1 MPKKHKRSDEKTFL
15 GIKSNPYVFIPSLII
30 VFTLIAIT
38 LIVGEP
44 MKDWFAMIQKTIS
57 NTVGWFY
64 ILLLNILFFFAL
76 FLGYGRFSSIV
87 IGGKNAKP
95 DFSLKSWF
103 AMLFSAGMGI
113 GLLFWSVAEPISH
126 YNNNP
131 LIGDTST
138 VVERAKSAMSLTFLH
153 WGIHVWALYAVVALA
168 LAYFTFNRNL
178 PLTIR
183 SLFQPLLGKAIY
195 GKWGDTID
203 VISVV
208 ATLFGLATSLGLG
221 VQQVNAGLEYLFGI
235 ENSVLIQIILI
246 VLITAAATM
255 SLVFGLDKGIK
266 IVSEWNMRFAI
277 LLLVFMLLV
286 GPTVF
291 LLKAFIQNI
300 GHYTTVFFEQGMWTE
315 AYQSVV
321 NKESWQSTWTIFYWG
336 WWISWSPFVGIFI
349 ARISKGRTFRE
360 FINGVLLVP
369 TLLTFLWMTV
379 FGGSAI
385 YQELLGNHAISD
397 AVNTNISTSIYY
409 LLEQYPL
416 ASISSGLAI
425 ILVIG
430 FFITSSDSG
439 SFVVDTLTSGGR
451 HDAPKGQKIFWA
463 SLEGAIAGV
472 LLIGGGLVALQTA
485 SLLIALPFAV
495 LLLLICYSFYK
506 ALSEDGDE
514 LD

>member
-1 MPKKHKRSDEKTFL
+1 
-15 GIKSNPYVFIPSLII
+15 
-30 VFTLIAIT
+30 
-38 LIVGEP
+38 
-44 MKDWFAMIQKTIS
+44 
-57 NTVGWFY
+57 
-64 ILLLNILFFFAL
+64 
-76 FLGYGRFSSIV
+76 
-87 IGGKNAKP
+87 
-95 DFSLKSWF
+95 
-103 AMLFSAGMGI
+103 MLFSAGMGI
-113 GLLFWSVAEPISH
+113 GLLFWSVAEPVSH
-126 YNNNP
+126 FNKNP
-131 LIGDTST
+131 LIGDTSS
-138 VVERAKSAMSLTFLH
+138 VAERATSAMGLTFLH

-195 GKWGDTID
+195 GKWGDAID
-203 VISVV
+203 IISVV

-221 VQQVNAGLEYLFGI
+221 VQQINAGLEYLFGV
-235 ENSVLIQIILI
+235 ENSVFVQIVLII
-246 VLITAAATM
+246 LITAAATL
-255 SLVFGLDKGIK
+255 SLVFGLERGIK
-266 IVSEWNMRFAI
+266 VVSEWNMRFAI

-286 GPTVF
+286 GPTIF

-300 GHYTTVFFEQGMWTE
+300 GHYATVFFEQGMWTE

-321 NKESWQSTWTIFYWG
+321 NKESWQNSWTIFYWG

-349 ARISKGRTFRE
+349 ARISQGRTFRE
-360 FINGVLLVP
+360 FILGVLLVP

-385 YQELLGNHAISD
+385 YQELIGNHEISD
-397 AVNTNISTSIYY
+397 AVNNDISTSLYY

-416 ASISSGLAI
+416 ASISSGLAT

-430 FFITSSDSG
+430 FFVTSSDSG

-463 SLEGAIAGV
+463 SIEGAIAGV
-472 LLIGGGLVALQTA
+472 LLIGGGLVALQTV

-495 LLLLICYSFYK
+495 LLLFICYSFYK
-506 ALSEDGDE
+506 ALSEDSE
-514 LD
+514 K

>member
-1 MPKKHKRSDEKTFL
+1 MENKVKRSDEKTFL
-15 GIKSNPYVFIPSLII
+15 GIKSNPHVFIPSLVI

-44 MKDWFAMIQKTIS
+44 MSDWFAMIQKYIS

-64 ILLLNILFFFAL
+64 ILLLNGLLFFAL
-76 FLGYGRFSSIV
+76 YLGYGKFDYIR
-87 IGGKNAKP
+87 IGGQDAKP
-95 DFSLKSWF
+95 DFTLNAWF

-126 YNNNP
+126 YNDNP
-131 LIGDTST
+131 LITDLSSS
-138 VVERAKSAMSLTFLH
+138 VERAKTSMSLTFLH

-168 LAYFTFNRNL
+168 LAYFTFNRKL

-183 SLFQPLLGKAIY
+183 SLFQPLLGKKIY
-195 GKWGDTID
+195 GKWGDSID

-221 VQQVNAGLEYLFGI
+221 VQQVNAGLEYLFGV
-235 ENSVLIQIILI
+235 ENSVFVQIILI
-246 VLITAAATM
+246 ILITIAATM

-266 IVSEWNMRFAI
+266 VVSEWNMRFAI
-277 LLLVFMLLV
+277 VLLVFMIIV
-286 GPTVF
+286 GPTIF
-291 LLKAFIQNI
+291 LLKAFIQNV
-300 GHYTTVFFEQGMWTE
+300 GFYTTVFFEQSMWTE
-315 AYQSVV
+315 AYQSAVS
-321 NKESWQSTWTIFYWG
+321 KESWQNSWTIFYWG

-360 FINGVLLVP
+360 FILGVLLVP
-369 TLLTFLWMTV
+369 TLLTFLWMSV
-379 FGGSAI
+379 FGGSAL
-385 YQELLGNHAISD
+385 YQELIGNHAITD
-397 AVNTNISTSIYY
+397 AVNNNVSTSIFY

-416 ASISSGLAI
+416 AKISSGLAI

-463 SLEGAIAGV
+463 SMEGLIAAV
-472 LLIGGGLVALQTA
+472 LLIGGGLIALQTA

-495 LLLLICYSFYK
+495 LLIFICFSFYK
-506 ALSEDGDE
+506 ALSEDSE
-514 LD
+514 KQS

>member
-1 MPKKHKRSDEKTFL
+1 MVDSNRSDNKTFL

-30 VFTLIAIT
+30 VITLMAIT

-44 MKDWFAMIQKTIS
+44 MKDWFAMVQKTIS
-57 NTVGWFY
+57 NSVGWFY
-64 ILLLNILFFFAL
+64 ILLLNSLLFFAL
-76 FLGYGRFSSIV
+76 YLGYGKFDKVR
-87 IGGKNAKP
+87 IGGKDAKP
-95 DFSLKSWF
+95 DFSLTAWF

-126 YNNNP
+126 FNSNP
-131 LIGDTST
+131 LISDAST
-138 VVERAKSAMSLTFLH
+138 AVERAKSAMSLTFLH
-153 WGIHVWALYAVVALA
+153 WGIHVWALYAVIALA

-203 VISVV
+203 IISVV

-235 ENSVLIQIILI
+235 ENSVFIQIVLI

-266 IVSEWNMRFAI
+266 VVSEWNMRLAM

-300 GHYTTVFFEQGMWTE
+300 GHYTTVFFEQSLWTE
-315 AYQSVV
+315 AYQGVV
-321 NKESWQSTWTIFYWG
+321 NKESWQSTWTVFYWG
-336 WWISWSPFVGIFI
+336 WWISWAPFVGIFI

-360 FINGVLLVP
+360 FILGVLLVP
-369 TLLTFLWMTV
+369 TLLTFLWLTV

-385 YQELLGNHAISD
+385 YQELIGNDAITD
-397 AVNTNISTSIYY
+397 AVNNNISTSLFY

-425 ILVIG
+425 ILVVG

-463 SLEGAIAGV
+463 SLEGVIAGV
-472 LLIGGGLVALQTA
+472 LLIGGGLIALQTA
-485 SLLIALPFAV
+485 SLLIALPFSI
-495 LLLLICYSFYK
+495 LILFICYSFYK
-506 ALSEDGDE
+506 ALSEDLKNDI
-514 LD
+514 

>member
-1 MPKKHKRSDEKTFL
+1 MAEEQRRSDERAFL
-15 GIKSNPYVFIPSLII
+15 GIKANPFVFIPSLVI

-44 MKDWFAMIQKTIS
+44 MADWFALIQKTVS
-57 NTVGWFY
+57 HTVGWFY
-64 ILLLNILFFFAL
+64 ILLLNLLLFFAL
-76 FLGYGRFSSIV
+76 YLGYGKFSQV
-87 IGGKNAKP
+87 RIGGKNAKP
-95 DFSLKSWF
+95 EFSLQAWF

-113 GLLFWSVAEPISH
+113 GLLFWSVAEPVSH
-126 YNNNP
+126 FNNNP
-131 LIGDTST
+131 LVGDTST
-138 VVERAKSAMSLTFLH
+138 VVERAKTAMGLTFLH
-153 WGIHVWALYAVVALA
+153 WGIHVWALYAVVGLA

-203 VISVV
+203 IISVV

-221 VQQVNAGLEYLFGI
+221 VQQVNAGLAYLFGV
-235 ENSVLIQIILI
+235 ENSVFVQIILI
-246 VLITAAATM
+246 VLITAAATL
-255 SLVFGLDKGIK
+255 SLMFGLDKGIK
-266 IVSEWNMRFAI
+266 VVSEWNMRLAM

-286 GPTVF
+286 GPTIF
-291 LLKAFIQNI
+291 LLKAFVQNI
-300 GHYTTVFFEQGMWTE
+300 GYYTTVFFEQSMWTE

-321 NKESWQSTWTIFYWG
+321 NKESWQDSWTIFYWG

-360 FINGVLLVP
+360 FILGVLLVP

-385 YQELLGNHAISD
+385 YQELIGNQAISD
-397 AVNTNISTSIYY
+397 AVNKDVSTSIFY

-416 ASISSGLAI
+416 GSISSGLAI

-463 SLEGAIAGV
+463 SMEGAIAGV
-472 LLIGGGLVALQTA
+472 LLIGGGLVALQTV
-485 SLLIALPFAV
+485 SILIALPFAI

-506 ALSEDGDE
+506 ALSEDSE
-514 LD
+514 K

>member
-1 MPKKHKRSDEKTFL
+1 
-15 GIKSNPYVFIPSLII
+15 
-30 VFTLIAIT
+30 
-38 LIVGEP
+38 
-44 MKDWFAMIQKTIS
+44 
-57 NTVGWFY
+57 
-64 ILLLNILFFFAL
+64 
-76 FLGYGRFSSIV
+76 
-87 IGGKNAKP
+87 
-95 DFSLKSWF
+95 
-103 AMLFSAGMGI
+103 
-113 GLLFWSVAEPISH
+113 
-126 YNNNP
+126 
-131 LIGDTST
+131 
-138 VVERAKSAMSLTFLH
+138 MSLTFLH

-221 VQQVNAGLEYLFGI
+221 VQQVNAGLEYLFGV
-235 ENSVLIQIILI
+235 ENSVFVQIILI
-246 VLITAAATM
+246 VLITAAATL

-266 IVSEWNMRFAI
+266 VVSEWNMRLAI

-286 GPTVF
+286 GPTIF

-300 GHYTTVFFEQGMWTE
+300 GHYTTVFFEQSMWTE

-321 NKESWQSTWTIFYWG
+321 DIESWQSSWTIFYWG

-360 FINGVLLVP
+360 FILGVLLVP

-385 YQELLGNHAISD
+385 YQELIGNHAISD
-397 AVNTNISTSIYY
+397 AVNNNISTSIYY
-409 LLEQYPL
+409 LMEQYPFS
-416 ASISSGLAI
+416 SISSGLAI

-463 SLEGAIAGV
+463 SLEGAIAAV

-495 LLLLICYSFYK
+495 LLILICYSFYK
-506 ALSEDGDE
+506 ALSEDLGK
-514 LD
+514 

>member
-1 MPKKHKRSDEKTFL
+1 MAKKRNRSDETTFL
-15 GIKSNPYVFIPSLII
+15 GVKSNPFVFIPSLII
-30 VFTLIAIT
+30 VIVLISIT
-38 LIVGEP
+38 LFVGKP
-44 MKDWFAMIQKTIS
+44 MSIWFAAIQKTVS
-57 NTVGWFY
+57 HTVGWFY
-64 ILLLNILFFFAL
+64 ILLLNLLLFFAL
-76 FLGYGRFSSIV
+76 FLGYGKFGRV
-87 IGGKNAKP
+87 RIGGKNAIP
-95 DFSLKSWF
+95 EFSLKAWF

-113 GLLFWSVAEPISH
+113 GILFWSVAEPISH
-126 YNNNP
+126 FNDNP
-131 LIGDTST
+131 LLRDTST
-138 VVERAKSAMSLTFLH
+138 VVDRAKSAMGLTFLH

-168 LAYFTFNRNL
+168 LAYFTFNRKL

-203 VISVV
+203 IISVV

-221 VQQVNAGLEYLFGI
+221 VQQVNAGLGYLFGV
-235 ENSVLIQIILI
+235 ENSVFVQILLIIA
-246 VLITAAATM
+246 ITAAATM

-266 IVSEWNMRFAI
+266 LVSEWNMRFAI
-277 LLLVFMLLV
+277 IMLVFMLLV
-286 GPTVF
+286 GPTIF

-300 GHYTTVFFEQGMWTE
+300 GHYTTVFFEQSMWTE
-315 AYQSVV
+315 AYQSVI
-321 NKESWQSTWTIFYWG
+321 NKKSWQSSWTIFYWG

-360 FINGVLLVP
+360 FILGVLLVP
-369 TLLTFLWMTV
+369 TLFTFLWMTV
-379 FGGSAI
+379 FGGSAL
-385 YQELLGNHAISD
+385 YQELLGNHAISE
-397 AVNTNISTSIYY
+397 AVNNNVSTSIYY
-409 LLEQYPL
+409 LLEQYPF

-463 SLEGAIAGV
+463 SMEGAIAGV

-485 SLLIALPFAV
+485 ALLIAIPFAV

-506 ALSEDGDE
+506 ALSEDFE
-514 LD
+514 N

>member
-44 MKDWFAMIQKTIS
+44 MKDWFVMIQKTIS

-291 LLKAFIQNI
+291 LLKA
-300 GHYTTVFFEQGMWTE
+300 
-315 AYQSVV
+315 
-321 NKESWQSTWTIFYWG
+321 
-336 WWISWSPFVGIFI
+336 
-349 ARISKGRTFRE
+349 
-360 FINGVLLVP
+360 
-369 TLLTFLWMTV
+369 
-379 FGGSAI
+379 
-385 YQELLGNHAISD
+385 
-397 AVNTNISTSIYY
+397 
-409 LLEQYPL
+409 
-416 ASISSGLAI
+416 
-425 ILVIG
+425 
-430 FFITSSDSG
+430 
-439 SFVVDTLTSGGR
+439 
-451 HDAPKGQKIFWA
+451 
-463 SLEGAIAGV
+463 
-472 LLIGGGLVALQTA
+472 
-485 SLLIALPFAV
+485 
-495 LLLLICYSFYK
+495 
-506 ALSEDGDE
+506 
-514 LD
+514 